1 MRDEEATKLPQES
14 TSKTSWTATTP
25 KPDSGSEVEPTS
37 GSVDAVV
44 GMGAASGLGP
54 DESLLSPRQRLFKEL
69 GERLLRLATPHKKRI
84 DLVDNLDEEI
94 ETLKQKVNV
103 TETERKILKDKL
115 AELEAA
121 NAAKNSIAG
130 IQSQGKGAV
139 LQYVSEQLEH
149 VNSAV
154 QRMAPLAQ
162 RIAKEEAAK
171 KGKGDSEGE
180 CGSGGDQTSCGQTY
194 GRWRPCRGDI
204 PVGKE
209 NRAAQRNTC
218 YRRL

>member
-1 MRDEEATKLPQES
+1 M
-14 TSKTSWTATTP
+14 
-25 KPDSGSEVEPTS
+25 
-37 GSVDAVV
+37 
-44 GMGAASGLGP
+44 
-54 DESLLSPRQRLFKEL
+54 
-69 GERLLRLATPHKKRI
+69 LRLATPHKKRI

-154 QRMAPLAQ
+154 QRMAPLARNCQ
-162 RIAKEEAAK
+162 
-171 KGKGDSEGE
+171 GE
-180 CGSGGDQTSCGQTY
+180 RQK
-194 GRWRPCRGDI
+194 RER
-204 PVGKE
+204 
-209 NRAAQRNTC
+209 
-218 YRRL
+218 

>member
-1 MRDEEATKLPQES
+1 MRDEEATKRAQHEQDKLDA
-14 TSKTSWTATTP
+14 ATTP

-171 KGKGDSEGE
+171 KGKVTLKGE
-180 CGSGGDQTSCGQTY
+180 
-194 GRWRPCRGDI
+194 RERRRPNKLRTNLWTVATL
-204 PVGKE
+204 P
-209 NRAAQRNTC
+209 
-218 YRRL
+218 RRHPCWKR